1 MIIVCPLNSVAEQV
15 RLSGARHAVSLL
27 GPPTPPPEIDG
38 IGGDN
43 HLKLMFHDIVVAREG
58 LEPPQALHVERLL
71 AFVEAWP
78 REAPLLIHCYAGIS
92 RSTAAA
98 YISWCA
104 LRPDLDEQQL
114 AQRLRTASPS
124 ATPNALMVS
133 FADKLLKRDGAMVR
147 AISAI
152 GRGEEAYEG
161 TPFRLEI

>member
-1 MIIVCPLNSVAEQV
+1 MIIVCPLNAVTEQA

-27 GPPTPPPEIDG
+27 GPPTLPPDIAG
-38 IGGDN
+38 IGADN
-43 HLKLMFHDIVVAREG
+43 HLKLLFHDIVAVREG
-58 LEPPQALHVERLL
+58 LEPPQPTHVERLL

-104 LRPDLDEQQL
+104 LRPEADEAQL
-114 AQRLRTASPS
+114 AERLRLASPS
-124 ATPNALMVS
+124 ATPNALMIS
-133 FADKLLKRDGAMVR
+133 FADRLLKRDGAMVR
-147 AISAI
+147 AIAAI

-161 TPFRLEI
+161 TPFSLDV